1 MKYFI
6 LLLAALLSLSV
17 NAKVH
22 DDIILGHR
30 VVHCKTTK
38 VNDNVL
44 VPRMGIALNIS
55 QYGDTIGNV
64 ILRYSDVLQV
74 CVGPFPKG
82 SKLMIRLKNGEVIES
97 ESKKD
102 AMWTGGYRNHRDNGT
117 DKLYDEETDAI
128 VVFPIEYNQLQRL
141 LNQGII
147 KMRIIYDDQY
157 KDYLFEGPDFD
168 KAKSEFAKQYVEESK
183 QINKEHPSFFVR
195 KKMED
200 F

>member
-1 MKYFI
+1 MKYLI

-30 VVHCKTTK
+30 VVHSKTAK
-38 VNDNVL
+38 VNSNVL
-44 VPRMGIALNIS
+44 VPRMGVALNLS

-64 ILRYSDVLQV
+64 ILRYSNALKIY
-74 CVGPFPKG
+74 VGPFPKG
-82 SKLMIRLKNGEVIES
+82 SKLMIRLKDGEVIES
-97 ESKKD
+97 VSQKD
-102 AMWTGGYRNHRDNGT
+102 AMWKADYKTHRDNGT
-117 DKLYDEETDAI
+117 SNFYDEETDAVI
-128 VVFPIEYNQLQRL
+128 VFPIKYDQLRRL

-147 KMRIIYDDQY
+147 KMRVIYDDQY
-157 KDYLFEGPDFD
+157 KDYVFEGDDFD
-168 KAKSEFAKQYVEESK
+168 KAKSVFAKQYVEISE
-183 QINKEHPSFFVR
+183 QIKKENSLFFVK